1 MKGRAESRETA
12 VMGDVSINKTLCTSR
27 KRREHHFSRS
37 VAILQFYAQYVK
49 INRALPGAWVAL
61 TSSRRSNSS
70 AVNAATP
77 TSFTA
82 TPRTF
87 F

>member
-61 TSSRRSNSS
+61 TSSRSNSN
-70 AVNAATP
+70 AVNAATR